1 MSDSNTRKQ
10 INEILDFINVKI
22 DMLEEELLANPINI
36 NNLDEIIEN
45 GNKAVRIDEL
55 KRVFEFIR
63 SVQDEYR
70 EMDIVHC
77 KDWKHWGT
85 DIAGETEKIKC
96 CEYGKYMVGANG
108 YCVYG
113 EKECTE

>member
-1 MSDSNTRKQ
+1 MSDSNTRKH
-10 INEILDFINVKI
+10 INEILDFIKLKI

-77 KDWKHWGT
+77 KDCIHWGT
-85 DIAGETEKIKC
+85 GIAGETEYVKC
-96 CEYGKYMVGANG
+96 CEYGRYMVGMNG

-113 EKECTE
+113 EKE

>member
-1 MSDSNTRKQ
+1 MSDSNTSKQ

-77 KDWKHWGT
+77 KDCK
-85 DIAGETEKIKC
+85 
-96 CEYGKYMVGANG
+96 
-108 YCVYG
+108 
-113 EKECTE
+113 

>member
-1 MSDSNTRKQ
+1 MRGVLREKEVCRMSDLNTRKH
-10 INEILDFINVKI
+10 IDEILDFIKVKI

-63 SVQDEYR
+63 SVQDE
-70 EMDIVHC
+70 
-77 KDWKHWGT
+77 
-85 DIAGETEKIKC
+85 
-96 CEYGKYMVGANG
+96 
-108 YCVYG
+108 
-113 EKECTE
+113 